1 MVILYARDSSTD
13 MLSKIDTTSSRN
25 YNSMKLNVHETS
37 RGITLLYIPHDIML
51 STMLWNNSYKN
62 LK

>member
-51 STMLWNNSYKN
+51 SSIFSTQQILN

>member
-37 RGITLLYIPHDIML
+37 RGITLLYIPHDIEH
-51 STMLWNNSYKN
+51 TNMLWNDSYKN